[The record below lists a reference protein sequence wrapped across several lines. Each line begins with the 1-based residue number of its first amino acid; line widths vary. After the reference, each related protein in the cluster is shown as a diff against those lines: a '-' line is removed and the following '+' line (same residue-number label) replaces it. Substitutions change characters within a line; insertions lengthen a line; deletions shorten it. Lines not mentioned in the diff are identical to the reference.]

1 MKFCWWIH
9 GIKLT
14 YIMYMYNIYWLIW
27 SFHSTLC
34 RYFSTGQLSTKSDVF
49 SFGMVLLEMITGRR
63 PLDPTIQHCNYSN
76 TSKWVSCHKFLKV
89 GNSIHKLW
97 GTINFISTYVK
108 KKVAAHVY
116 LYITSWMSI
125 CWKKNEG

>member
-1 MKFCWWIH
+1 MEIAKVADF
-9 GIKLT
+9 GLSKLT
-14 YIMYMYNIYWLIW
+14 YGEDVTHVDTEIKGTIGYLDPE
-27 SFHSTLC
+27 
-34 RYFSTGQLSTKSDVF
+34 YFSTGQLSTKSDVF

-116 LYITSWMSI
+116 LYITS
-125 CWKKNEG
+125 